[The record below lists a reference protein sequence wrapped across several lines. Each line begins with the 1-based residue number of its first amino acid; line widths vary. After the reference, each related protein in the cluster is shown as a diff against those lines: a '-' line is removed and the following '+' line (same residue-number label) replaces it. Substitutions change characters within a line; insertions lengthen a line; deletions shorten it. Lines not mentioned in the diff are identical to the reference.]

1 MTGPDGGTRL
11 SAIQRMR
18 EDTKVDKKI
27 FRKTS
32 VERLRS
38 PEQLNEYIRVANP
51 GVWLILGA
59 IILLLVGVIVWG
71 VFGTIPSGVRTGAWV
86 RGGRAVC
93 YIGAEDA
100 SQVQPGMAVSV
111 GGVQGT
117 VTAVSAQPVLL
128 EESVNPDLLSL
139 NGFAAGDF
147 CYVAEADV
155 PGLADG
161 IYPAEITV
169 ETIHPISFVLQ

>member
-1 MTGPDGGTRL
+1 M
-11 SAIQRMR
+11 
-18 EDTKVDKKI
+18 DKKI
-27 FRKTS
+27 FRKMS

-71 VFGTIPSGVRTGAWV
+71 VFGTIPSSVRTGAWV
-86 RGGRAVC
+86 QGGRAVC

-100 SQVQPGMAVSV
+100 SQVQAGMAISV
-111 GGVQGT
+111 GDRPGT

-128 EESVNPDLLSL
+128 EKSVNPYLLSL
-139 NGFAAGDF
+139 NGLSAGDF
-147 CYVAEADV
+147 CYEAEAEV